1 MQMVMSSLAVSMGQ
15 TSPPTTTALT
25 QNAAPSA
32 TQAPLG
38 LSENSSAV
46 SDALATSPPANPV
59 QALSSFMR
67 SLMTAL
73 QTQTHTQA
81 QSQSLSLSPTPSPSS
96 TPPQG
101 IAPHPGLQRLD
112 STSQIGTALQSLV
125 TQLKTGPNPLQQSY
139 SGLVSSLGGDPQ
151 SASLNQFLSHFEQQL
166 QTMGPTGNLVNLTA

>member
-46 SDALATSPPANPV
+46 SDALATSPPTNPV

-73 QTQTHTQA
+73 QTQT
-81 QSQSLSLSPTPSPSS
+81 QSQTQTLSLSPTPSPSS
-96 TPPQG
+96 TPHQG

>member
-46 SDALATSPPANPV
+46 SDALATSPPTNPV

-73 QTQTHTQA
+73 QTQT
-81 QSQSLSLSPTPSPSS
+81 QSQTQTLSLSPTPSPSS

>member
-25 QNAAPSA
+25 QDAAPSA

-46 SDALATSPPANPV
+46 SDALATSPPTNPV

-73 QTQTHTQA
+73 QTQT
-81 QSQSLSLSPTPSPSS
+81 QSQTQTLSLSPTPSPSS
-96 TPPQG
+96 TPHQG